1 MLKVAMLA
9 LHVSHSV
16 SAVKSLNRA
25 QEIFFPLEIFEL
37 KAFHW
42 LSLKTCISYGCLKF
56 LYKLKI
62 EAAVTIIIPLE
73 SAFLLVCLPN

>member
-1 MLKVAMLA
+1 MLEVAMLA
-9 LHVSHSV
+9 LHVSNSV

-25 QEIFFPLEIFEL
+25 QEIFSLEIFEL

-42 LSLKTCISYGCLKF
+42 LSLKTYISYGCLKF

-62 EAAVTIIIPLE
+62 EAAVTLIVPLE
-73 SAFLLVCLPN
+73 SVFLLVCLPN